1 MYTRGFPDGNHNVTT
16 TMTTMIMNPLPTF
29 LFVGRHFSRFTFLAL
44 RSFFSFFFS
53 FFLSRMVDLFGRRGH
68 SYAGGSTSN
77 SARVHCAFWC
87 QSGRVLQTEFM
98 PEETF
103 FLCVLEWACPV
114 FFSFLKEPSHTHV
127 VVFSRSTKTNL
138 SAPCLHCSIAQVGPG
153 KLCT

>member
-1 MYTRGFPDGNHNVTT
+1 MGGFPDGNHNVTT

-77 SARVHCAFWC
+77 PARVHCAFWC

-114 FFSFLKEPSHTHV
+114 FFFLERTLSHPRRCF
-127 VVFSRSTKTNL
+127 FS
-138 SAPCLHCSIAQVGPG
+138 
-153 KLCT
+153 